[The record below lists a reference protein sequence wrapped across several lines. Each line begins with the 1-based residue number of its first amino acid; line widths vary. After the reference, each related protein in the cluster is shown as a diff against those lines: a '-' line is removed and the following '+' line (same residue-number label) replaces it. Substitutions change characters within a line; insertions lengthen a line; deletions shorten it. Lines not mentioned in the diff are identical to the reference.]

1 MVYVDENGMQI
12 ESPDLTLGYLVDHE
26 WVDHPA
32 QEQTGH
38 YDYVESEDGH
48 LLQMFVVDSPASS
61 AWREVTVQKYI
72 RYTED
77 ELEAIAKSDYA
88 ARIRVLEEA
97 NATQVSTNTLLTAQV
112 QALSDR
118 GDFVEDCLAEMAQVV
133 YA

>member
-1 MVYVDENGMQI
+1 MVYVDENGTQI
-12 ESPDLTLGYLVDHE
+12 ENPDLTLGYLVDHE

-38 YDYVESEDGH
+38 YDYVESEDGY

-61 AWREVTVQKYI
+61 AWREVTKQKYVK
-72 RYTED
+72 YTD
-77 ELEAIAKSDYA
+77 EELAHIAKADYGV
-88 ARIRVLEEA
+88 RLDILENA
-97 NATQVSTNTLLTAQV
+97 NAELNKTNVLLTAQV
-112 QALSDR
+112 KAVSDR